1 MAIYHLTVKVISRAA
16 GSSVLASA
24 AYRSASRLHDERLD
38 RAHDFTR
45 KTGVVHSEILLPD
58 GAPEHLGGRERLW
71 NAVEA
76 GEKRKD
82 AQLSRE
88 VEFAIPRE
96 MTQADGIA
104 LARDFVQREMVDRGM
119 VADLNVHWEIG
130 ADGQARPHAHVMLT
144 LREFGDGRAG
154 APDFGAK
161 VRDWNATALVEHWR
175 EAWADHVNA
184 RLAALDIDASIDHRT
199 LEAQGLD
206 LEPQNKIGP
215 AAARRAGEGLEVERL
230 ADHAEIARRNGA
242 RIIAE
247 PSIALDAMTHQ
258 QATFTRRDV
267 AMFVHR
273 HSDGKEQFD
282 QAMSAV
288 MEAPDLVA
296 LGHYGR
302 SAERFTSRDMIASEL
317 RLELATSRLAVQAGH
332 PVDAHHRTAAL
343 SRSQAAGLTLS
354 GEQRAAFDH
363 VTASRDLGVVVGYA
377 GTGKSALLGVAREAW
392 ESAGYTVRGAALSG
406 IAAENLES
414 GSGIASRTLASL
426 ELAWSQGREPLR
438 ARDVLVIDEAG
449 LVGTRQ
455 MERVVSA
462 AQQAGAKVVL
472 VGDPEQLQSIEA
484 GAAFRATVE
493 QHPHVE
499 ITEVRRQ
506 REDWQRD
513 ATRHLATG
521 RTADALQAYG
531 EHAMV
536 HAGETR
542 AAAQAELIDRW
553 DKDRLEHPDQTRIIL
568 SHTNEARHALNAAAR
583 ERLRDAGQL
592 GEDATVQ
599 TEAGTRVFAR
609 GDRVMLLKND
619 RGLGVKNGIL
629 GSVGA
634 VTPRRMT
641 VDLDAGRSVVFDLKD
656 YAHVDHGYAAT
667 LHKSQGVT
675 VDRTHV
681 LATPGLDRH
690 STYVALS
697 RHRDRVDLHYGKDDF
712 ENGPTLAR
720 RLSRERTKD
729 MALDHRDASDPD
741 AARLFAER
749 RGITFP
755 ERAKAVVRKV
765 RDIFA
770 GFKPLD
776 RSSPEALQHAS
787 PDRPAKTPSPAR
799 DDFGDLRRRAVQG
812 HARAVVEV
820 LQAGGRGHPALP
832 HQVTALQKARTALDC
847 FDRNASSV
855 LEREYRADHGL
866 VEDVAGHRTQRAI
879 RILQREAELQADPA
893 KRADRFVTEWGRLNA
908 RRSEAYADGD
918 MKGMAGVRHRMA
930 EMAQTLE
937 RDPQMESL
945 LRNRQAALGVEAEA
959 GRSLAQT
966 LATSI
971 GADRGRGRGMG
982 I

>member
-1 MAIYHLTVKVISRAA
+1 MAIYHLSVKVISRAA

-58 GAPEHLGGRERLW
+58 GAPEHLGDRERLW

-96 MTQADGIA
+96 MSQADGIA

-119 VADLNVHWEIG
+119 VADLNVHWDIG
-130 ADGQARPHAHVMLT
+130 ADGQAKPHTHVMLT
-144 LREFGDGRAG
+144 LREVGDGRAG

-161 VRDWNATALVEHWR
+161 VRDWNATGVVEHWR

-215 AAARRAGEGLEVERL
+215 AAARRLGEGLEVERL
-230 ADHAEIARRNGA
+230 TDHAEIARRNGA

-288 MEAPDLVA
+288 MNAPDLVA
-296 LGHYGR
+296 LGHDGR
-302 SAERFTSRDMIASEL
+302 GAERFTSCDMIATEL
-317 RLELATSRLAVQAGH
+317 RLERATARLATQVGH

-343 SRSQAAGLTLS
+343 ARSQAAGLTLS
-354 GEQRAAFDH
+354 GEQRTAFEH
-363 VTASRDLGVVVGYA
+363 VTDSRDLGVVVGYA
-377 GTGKSALLGVAREAW
+377 GTGKSTLLGVAREAW
-392 ESAGYTVRGAALSG
+392 EDAGYTVRGAALSG

-426 ELAWSQGREPLR
+426 ELAWSQDRELLC

-455 MERVVSA
+455 MERLLSV
-462 AQQAGAKVVL
+462 AQAAGAKVVL

-493 QHPHVE
+493 HHPHVE
-499 ITEVRRQ
+499 ITAVRRQ

-521 RTADALQAYG
+521 RTADALQAYADQ
-531 EHAMV
+531 AMV

-542 AAAQAELIDRW
+542 AAAQAELIARW
-553 DKDRLEHPDQTRIIL
+553 DKDRLKHPDQTRIIL
-568 SHTNEARHALNAAAR
+568 THTNEARHALNAAAR
-583 ERLRDAGQL
+583 DRLSDAGQL

-599 TEAGTRVFAR
+599 TAAGARVFAS

-619 RGLGVKNGIL
+619 RGLGVKNGML

-634 VTPRRMT
+634 VTPTRMT

-690 STYVALS
+690 ATYVALS

-712 ENGPTLAR
+712 EDGPGLAR

-729 MALDHRDASDPD
+729 MVLDHRDLFDSD

-749 RGITFP
+749 RGITF
-755 ERAKAVVRKV
+755 RKRVKAVVRKV

-776 RSSPEALQHAS
+776 RASSEASQQAS
-787 PDRPAKTPSPAR
+787 PDRPAKTAAPAR
-799 DDFGDLRRRAVQG
+799 DDFSDLRRRAIQS
-812 HARAVVEV
+812 HARSVVEIFK
-820 LQAGGRGHPALP
+820 GEERGYPALP
-832 HQVTALQKARTALDC
+832 HQVTALQKARTALDR
-847 FDRNASSV
+847 FDRQASSV
-855 LEREYRADHGL
+855 LEQSYRADNGL
-866 VEDVAGHRTQRAI
+866 AEEAVGGRTQRAI
-879 RILQREAELQADPA
+879 RILQLEAELQADPA
-893 KRADRFVTEWGRLNA
+893 KRADRFVNDWTSLSA
-908 RRSEAYADGD
+908 RRAETYATGD
-918 MKGMAGVRHRMA
+918 MKGMSDVKDRMA
-930 EMAQTLE
+930 AMAKALE
-937 RDPQMESL
+937 RDPQMESV
-945 LRNRQAALGVEAEA
+945 LRNRQAALGIDMEV
-959 GRSLAQT
+959 GRSLGQA
-966 LATSI
+966 LERSI

>member
-1 MAIYHLTVKVISRAA
+1 
-16 GSSVLASA
+16 
-24 AYRSASRLHDERLD
+24 
-38 RAHDFTR
+38 
-45 KTGVVHSEILLPD
+45 
-58 GAPEHLGGRERLW
+58 
-71 NAVEA
+71 
-76 GEKRKD
+76 
-82 AQLSRE
+82 
-88 VEFAIPRE
+88 
-96 MTQADGIA
+96 
-104 LARDFVQREMVDRGM
+104 
-119 VADLNVHWEIG
+119 
-130 ADGQARPHAHVMLT
+130 MLT
-144 LREFGDGRAG
+144 LREVGEGRAG
-154 APDFGAK
+154 ARDFGAK
-161 VRDWNATALVEHWR
+161 VREWNATGLVEHWR

-184 RLAALDIDASIDHRT
+184 QLAALDIDASIDHRS

-206 LEPQNKIGP
+206 LEPQNKIGA
-215 AAARRAGEGLEVERL
+215 AAARRLGKGLEVERL
-230 ADHAEIARRNGA
+230 IDHAEIARRNGA
-242 RIIAE
+242 KIIAE

-258 QATFTRRDV
+258 QATLTRRDI

-273 HSDGKEQFD
+273 HSDGQEQFD

-288 MEAPDLVA
+288 MNAPDLVA
-296 LGHYGR
+296 LGQDGR
-302 SAERFTSRDMIASEL
+302 GAERFTSRDMIATEL
-317 RLELATSRLAVQAGH
+317 RLERATARLATQVGH
-332 PVDAHHRTAAL
+332 PVDQHHRTAAL
-343 SRSQAAGLTLS
+343 ARSQAAGLTLS
-354 GEQRAAFDH
+354 GEQRAAFEH
-363 VTASRDLGVVVGYA
+363 VTDSRDFGVVVGYA

-392 ESAGYTVRGAALSG
+392 EDAGYTVRGAALSG

-426 ELAWSQGREPLR
+426 ELAWSQDRELLR

-455 MERVVSA
+455 MERVVSV
-462 AQQAGAKVVL
+462 AQAAGAKVVL

-493 QHPHVE
+493 RHPHVE

-506 REDWQRD
+506 REGWQRD

-521 RTADALQAYG
+521 RTADALQAYADQ
-531 EHAMV
+531 AMV

-542 AAAQAELIDRW
+542 AVAQAELIARW
-553 DKDRLEHPDQTRIIL
+553 DKDRLKHPDRTRIIL
-568 SHTNEARHALNAAAR
+568 THTNEARHALNAAAR
-583 ERLRDAGQL
+583 DRLSDAGQL

-599 TEAGTRVFAR
+599 TAAGARVFAP

-619 RGLGVKNGIL
+619 RGLGVKNGML

-634 VTPRRMT
+634 VTPRQMT
-641 VDLDAGRSVVFDLKD
+641 VDLDAGRSVVFDLRD

-681 LATPGLDRH
+681 LATPGLDRR

-712 ENGPTLAR
+712 DDGPGLAR

-729 MALDHRDASDPD
+729 MALDSRDPSDPD

-755 ERAKAVVRKV
+755 DRMKAVVRKV

-776 RSSPEALQHAS
+776 RSSPEASQPAS
-787 PDRPAKTPSPAR
+787 PDRPAKTPSPAS

-812 HARAVVEV
+812 HARAVGEIFK
-820 LQAGGRGHPALP
+820 AEGRGHPALP
-832 HQVTALQKARTALDC
+832 HQVTALQKARTALDR
-847 FDRNASSV
+847 FDRNASSS
-855 LEREYRADHGL
+855 LERSYRADNGL
-866 VEDVAGHRTQRAI
+866 PEEVAGGRTQRAI
-879 RILQREAELQADPA
+879 RILQLEAERQADPV
-893 KRADRFVTEWGRLNA
+893 KRADRFVNDWTHLNA
-908 RRSEAYADGD
+908 RRAEAYGAGD
-918 MKGMAGVRHRMA
+918 MKMMSDARDRMA
-930 EMAQTLE
+930 ALAKALE
-937 RDPQMESL
+937 RDPQMESV
-945 LRNRQAALGVEAEA
+945 LRGRQATLGIETEV
-959 GRSLAQT
+959 GRSLGQT
-966 LATSI
+966 LARSI

>member
-1 MAIYHLTVKVISRAA
+1 MAIYHLSVKVISRAA
-16 GSSVLASA
+16 GSNVLASA

-45 KTGVVHSEILLPD
+45 KTGVIHSEILLPD
-58 GAPEHLGGRERLW
+58 GAQEHLGDRERLW

-119 VADLNVHWEIG
+119 IADLNVHWDVG
-130 ADGQARPHAHVMLT
+130 ADGQAKPHAHVMLT
-144 LREFGDGRAG
+144 LREVGDGRAG

-215 AAARRAGEGLEVERL
+215 AAARRLGEGLEVERL
-230 ADHAEIARRNGA
+230 TDHAEIARRNGD

-288 MEAPDLVA
+288 MSAPDLVA
-296 LGHYGR
+296 LGHDGR
-302 SAERFTSRDMIASEL
+302 SAKRFTSRDMIATEL
-317 RLELATSRLAVQAGH
+317 RLERATAQLVTQVGH
-332 PVDAHHRTAAL
+332 PVDQHHRTAAL
-343 SRSQAAGLTLS
+343 ARSQAAGLTLS

-363 VTASRDLGVVVGYA
+363 VTDSRDLGVVVGYA

-392 ESAGYTVRGAALSG
+392 ERGGYTVRGAALSG

-438 ARDVLVIDEAG
+438 PRDVLVIDEAG

-455 MERVVSA
+455 MERVVSV
-462 AQQAGAKVVL
+462 AQEAGAKVVL

-493 QHPHVE
+493 RHPHVE

-506 REDWQRD
+506 SEDWQRD

-521 RTADALQAYG
+521 RTADALQAYAN
-531 EHAMV
+531 HAMV
-536 HAGETR
+536 HVGETR
-542 AAAQAELIDRW
+542 AVAQAELIDRW
-553 DKDRLEHPDQTRIIL
+553 DKDRLKHPDQTRIIL
-568 SHTNEARHALNAAAR
+568 THTNEARHALNAAAR
-583 ERLRDAGQL
+583 QRLRDAGQL
-592 GEDATVQ
+592 GEDTTVQ
-599 TEAGTRVFAR
+599 TAAGARMFAP

-619 RGLGVKNGIL
+619 RGLGVKNGML
-629 GSVGA
+629 GSVDA
-634 VTPRRMT
+634 VSPTRMT
-641 VDLDAGRSVVFDLKD
+641 VGLDVGRSVVFDLKD

-667 LHKSQGVT
+667 LHRSQGVT

-681 LATPGLDRH
+681 LATPGLERH
-690 STYVALS
+690 ATYVALS
-697 RHRDRVDLHYGKDDF
+697 RHRDGVDLHYGKDDF
-712 ENGPTLAR
+712 QDGPSFAR

-749 RGITFP
+749 RGITVP
-755 ERAKAVVRKV
+755 ERVKAVVRKV

-776 RSSPEALQHAS
+776 RSSPEASQPAS
-787 PDRPAKTPSPAR
+787 PAGPSKTPAPIR

-812 HARAVVEV
+812 HARVVVEIFK
-820 LQAGGRGHPALP
+820 AEGRGHPALP
-832 HQVTALQKARTALDC
+832 HQVTALKKARTALDR
-847 FDRNASSV
+847 FDRHASSV
-855 LEREYRADHGL
+855 LERSYRGDHSL
-866 VEDVAGHRTQRAI
+866 AEEVAGVRTQRAI
-879 RILQREAELQADPA
+879 RILQLEAELQADPV
-893 KRADRFVTEWGRLNA
+893 KRADRFVNDWTRLKA
-908 RRSEAYADGD
+908 RRAGAYGAGD
-918 MKGMAGVRHRMA
+918 LKGMSDLRDRMTA
-930 EMAQTLE
+930 MAKALE
-937 RDPQMESL
+937 RDPQMESV
-945 LRNRQAALGVEAEA
+945 LRGRQAALSIETEI
-959 GRSLAQT
+959 GRSLGQA
-966 LATSI
+966 LARSI
-971 GADRGRGRGMG
+971 GAERGRGRGMG